1 MIVISIANFFL
12 MMFYYEVISLR
23 QLQTFRIISL
33 SSSLVEKLL
42 YFQKNIHIQIFYDK
56 VISLK
61 IKVSSS

>member
-33 SSSLVEKLL
+33 SSSLVEKIIIFSKK
-42 YFQKNIHIQIFYDK
+42 YTHTNI
-56 VISLK
+56 L
-61 IKVSSS
+61 